1 MLEEFDKIYN
11 ATYEN
16 TLKYIILHC
25 KDLDDVNDLIQDTY
39 LNFYK
44 YMSRKNLD
52 KIDSVDKYI
61 IGISKN
67 ILKKYY
73 HSKAKNCNIISIYQ
87 EDGTEMIIESD
98 SNLELQFISEEN
110 VQEVWKYIKEKDTK
124 IAKIFYCY
132 YHLNM
137 KIYEI
142 ALEMKLNESTVKNYL
157 YRTKKELQQI
167 FLKEDYEN
175 AKK

>member
-1 MLEEFDKIYN
+1 
-11 ATYEN
+11 
-16 TLKYIILHC
+16 
-25 KDLDDVNDLIQDTY
+25 
-39 LNFYK
+39 
-44 YMSRKNLD
+44 
-52 KIDSVDKYI
+52 
-61 IGISKN
+61 
-67 ILKKYY
+67 
-73 HSKAKNCNIISIYQ
+73 
-87 EDGTEMIIESD
+87 MIIESD